1 MAQHIIKVTNVPATV
16 VRGAQQV
23 DEVRSQRQQAEAQ
36 QAQMQQAAMTAE
48 AAGNVAPAIIAG
60 DNASP
65 EMQEGMAA
73 LMGGMGG
80 Q

>member
-48 AAGNVAPAIIAG
+48 AAGNVAPAINAV

-65 EMQEGMAA
+65 EMQEGLAA
-73 LMGGMGG
+73 LVGGG